1 MLSKGDVP
9 FPEVRR
15 ETKNDNAVEPASIP
29 LPMADETENLM
40 LSTQKGSEDM
50 IIPDSESEGE
60 EDLDPD
66 AGEAVPCID
75 FGRFAYAAAQR

>member
-1 MLSKGDVP
+1 
-9 FPEVRR
+9 
-15 ETKNDNAVEPASIP
+15 
-29 LPMADETENLM
+29 MADETENLM
-40 LSTQKGSEDM
+40 LSTQNGSEDM

-60 EDLDPD
+60 EDLAPD